1 MFEDT
6 LQLHE
11 NILQRI
17 ITISNSMARHDL
29 LKMWRNCDN
38 IRLEVRREQV
48 NNRLRTKESVKLL
61 GLYTKFDEAVQ
72 QLDQYI
78 TLAMLQF

>member
-11 NILQRI
+11 SIRQRI
-17 ITISNSMARHDL
+17 TAISSGVARRDL
-29 LKMWRNCDN
+29 LKLLRICDN
-38 IRLEVRREQV
+38 LRVEIRREQV
-48 NNRLRTKESVKLL
+48 ANRLRTKESVKLL
-61 GLYTKFDEAVQ
+61 ELYAKFDEAVQ